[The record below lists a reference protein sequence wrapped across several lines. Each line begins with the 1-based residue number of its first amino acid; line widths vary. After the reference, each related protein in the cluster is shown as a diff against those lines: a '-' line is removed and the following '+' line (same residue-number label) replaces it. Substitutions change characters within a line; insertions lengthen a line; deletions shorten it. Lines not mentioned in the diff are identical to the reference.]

1 MSVCEEHSSQ
11 SRQELLAWLSG
22 AFNVKVSRPEQLV
35 SGAIYCQALQS
46 LRPDL
51 LYLKR
56 SAPSPKT
63 DQEISKNFH
72 LVQLTLEKFG
82 LIRRL
87 PIDKLTN
94 GSWPEHHELLL
105 QLQKAQELSLSEKP
119 GKRSKSVIST
129 NVSTRSSTPT
139 PMKTDVNCVKRLHE
153 LLTRERDFYFGKL
166 SKVEALLQSTEEPL
180 AQALLELI
188 YSSEEVE
195 EQEEGPSR
203 LPHLQ
208 L

>member
-1 MSVCEEHSSQ
+1 MSVCEEPSIQ
-11 SRQELLAWLSG
+11 SRQELLVWLSG
-22 AFNVKVSRPEQLV
+22 AFNLKVSRPEQLI

-56 SAPSPKT
+56 SAPTPKT

-87 PIDKLTN
+87 PIDKLAK

-105 QLQKAQELSLSEKP
+105 QLQKAQELSLSGKP
-119 GKRSKSVIST
+119 GKRSKSVVST
-129 NVSTRSSTPT
+129 NASTRSSTPT
-139 PMKTDVNCVKRLHE
+139 PMQSDVNSVRRLQG
-153 LLTRERDFYFGKL
+153 LLTRERDFYFEKL
-166 SKVEALLQSTEEPL
+166 SQVEALLQSTEEPL

-188 YSSEEVE
+188 YSGEE

-203 LPHLQ
+203 LPRLQ

>member
-1 MSVCEEHSSQ
+1 MSVCEEPSIQ
-11 SRQELLAWLSG
+11 SRQELLVWLSG
-22 AFNVKVSRPEQLV
+22 AFNLKVSRPEQLI

-56 SAPSPKT
+56 SAPTPKT

-87 PIDKLTN
+87 PIDKLAK

-105 QLQKAQELSLSEKP
+105 QLQKAQELSLSGKP
-119 GKRSKSVIST
+119 GKCSKSVVST
-129 NVSTRSSTPT
+129 NASTRSSTPT
-139 PMKTDVNCVKRLHE
+139 PMQSDVNSVRRLQG
-153 LLTRERDFYFGKL
+153 LLTRERDFYFEKL
-166 SKVEALLQSTEEPL
+166 SQVEALLQSTEEPL

-188 YSSEEVE
+188 YSGEE

-203 LPHLQ
+203 LPRLQ